1 MTYNEGKSVFAER
14 FIKTFKSKIYKK
26 FKPND
31 NKSCLGYLNKLV
43 DEYNNS
49 YHHSIGKE
57 IIVAIYSGYARNA
70 AIFGVSNSSSSYAD
84 NCKNSFVALGE
95 GGTFS
100 INGISGASEKKF
112 SINFTKVRKR
122 FSLSLYFIVD
132 NSYLF
137 INGKEIF
144 KFKANNGNVNF
155 PIQICLGSI
164 SNGFGATESRKVWFK
179 GNV

>member
-1 MTYNEGKSVFAER
+1 MTHNEGKSVFAER
-14 FIKTFKSKIYKK
+14 FIKTFKGKIYKK

-31 NKSCLGYLNKLV
+31 NKSYLGYLNKLIN
-43 DEYNNS
+43 EYNNS

-57 IIVAIYSGYARNA
+57 IIVAIYSGYARNDV
-70 AIFGVSNSSSSYAD
+70 IFGVSNSSSSYAD
-84 NCKNSFVALGE
+84 NCKNNFVALGE

-112 SINFTKVRKR
+112 SINFTKVRKK

-137 INGKEIF
+137 VNGKEIF

-155 PIQICLGSI
+155 PTQICLGSI
-164 SNGFGATESRKVWFK
+164 SNGFDATESRKVWFK